1 MIKRIRPDIP
11 DPYPDQW
18 SKISDFHYNS
28 RLELG
33 RDPEALMI
41 GESRESCYM
50 TLANYTVD
58 FLVDDLRCWL
68 TVPAGMLT
76 DLTSVPRIFRN
87 VVGRVGPHLEAAI
100 VHDYLYVAWQLLPL
114 REARRNDW
122 RFANQVM
129 FAGLRAAKIGW
140 VSRRLIRTALLA
152 PYFSWSTFQRR
163 DDGADGL
170 GLFVAV

>member
-1 MIKRIRPDIP
+1 MTKHVRPDIP
-11 DPYPDQW
+11 DPYPVSW
-18 SKISDFHYNS
+18 NKVSDFHYNS

-41 GESRESCYM
+41 GASREACYM
-50 TLANYTVD
+50 TLDDYTVD
-58 FLVDDLRCWL
+58 FLVDDLRCQI

-100 VHDYLYVAWQLLPL
+100 VHDYLYVAWQLLPY
-114 REARRNDW
+114 REARKTDW
-122 RFANQVM
+122 RFANAVM
-129 FAGLRAAKIGW
+129 FAGLKAAKVGW
-140 VSRRLIRTALLA
+140 FQRRLIRTALLA
-152 PYFSWSTFQRR
+152 PYFSWSTFQQR

-170 GLFVAV
+170 GLFVTV